1 MLNIP
6 SLVAQATQ
14 PPTASWW
21 SSPLGLG
28 VLIAVGVTLL
38 ILLVLVFRKKKR

>member
-6 SLVAQATQ
+6 SLVAQAAQ
-14 PPTASWW
+14 PSTASWW

-28 VLIAVGVTLL
+28 VLIAVGITLL
-38 ILLVLVFRKKKR
+38 ILLVLVFSKRKR